1 MDTPITHFT
10 VNSMPEKSIPEHSA
24 ILTPRETFI
33 QAGIHLMKAEGPDS
47 LSLNRILAQAKK
59 PRGSFYAAFE
69 SKEAYLAQL
78 ISHYFKPPTDVL
90 AIFAAG
96 ASTGSHDTLRAWAS
110 WCVQRL
116 MLASGGG
123 DRTVSLTEMA
133 GRSLNPSVTAEIC
146 EGLFHERTVA
156 LGKILSAAQFLPG
169 SEAEVQA
176 SLLLAMLDGV
186 EARASAT
193 QNPRLIEQFFN
204 YFFKHL
210 T

>member
-1 MDTPITHFT
+1 
-10 VNSMPEKSIPEHSA
+10 
-24 ILTPRETFI
+24 
-33 QAGIHLMKAEGPDS
+33 
-47 LSLNRILAQAKK
+47 
-59 PRGSFYAAFE
+59 
-69 SKEAYLAQL
+69 
-78 ISHYFKPPTDVL
+78 
-90 AIFAAG
+90 
-96 ASTGSHDTLRAWAS
+96 
-110 WCVQRL
+110 

-193 QNPRLIEQFFN
+193 QNPGLIEQFFN